1 MQIIYAAP
9 FLLAAAICFCTCAA
23 IRSTRKNALILPV
36 GILLFGPG
44 SLISFGIF
52 ALIAYG
58 LGHKGSAN
66 WWYLAPYIIG
76 GLAIAVCCSIIWRN
90 IVASLPLSLVKVSLI
105 AATFASILAFLPFGS
120 WCVSHFIALDREHLG
135 WMILP
140 GSLWLLTSSFISW
153 KLIKISEQFQPIAWW
168 PAFLKRHTKD
178 TIL

>member
-1 MQIIYAAP
+1 M
-9 FLLAAAICFCTCAA
+9 FLYLRSNPEYQKECTHSSCGNFVVWS
-23 IRSTRKNALILPV
+23 RL
-36 GILLFGPG
+36 
-44 SLISFGIF
+44 LISFGIF

-105 AATFASILAFLPFGS
+105 AATFASILVFLPFGS
-120 WCVSHFIALDREHLG
+120 WCVSHFIALDRKRLG